1 MHPAFSVLFFTVLSG
16 AGYGL
21 MILLVIGHL
30 TGLSQ
35 LQDGS
40 VLLTAGI
47 LSFLLIAV
55 GLLCS
60 MGHLANPKNAW
71 RAFNRFKTSWL
82 SREGVFAVSFFP
94 FALIY
99 LAGIWS
105 NGAEASGVFA
115 IAGIIAAV
123 LAIVTLFCTSM
134 IYASLKTI
142 RQWNTSLTPVNY
154 ISLGLMSGSLLLAAI
169 QASVSGGLSTVLY
182 QLALALVIL
191 GAIAKVIYLFW
202 IGKPAGSTINTAT
215 GFTQASVRL
224 LDQGHS
230 SNGFLNNEFG
240 YTVEANKLV
249 KLRLLML
256 AMAFIVP
263 FLLLLTA
270 NSNLIVFAAIIAI
283 AGLLVERWLFFAE
296 ARHVVRLFHGDQRT

>member
-1 MHPAFSVLFFTVLSG
+1 MHPAFSVLTFTVMSG

-21 MILLVIGHL
+21 AALLILGHL
-30 TGLSQ
+30 SGING
-35 LQDGS
+35 LQDTN
-40 VLLTAGI
+40 VLLTSGI
-47 LSFLLIAV
+47 LALALITL

-82 SREGVFAVSFFP
+82 SREGVFAVLFYPFF
-94 FALIY
+94 LIY
-99 LAGIWS
+99 LLGVWTQ
-105 NGAEASGVFA
+105 GAEINGFISIIGLLAA
-115 IAGIIAAV
+115 LIAV
-123 LAIVTLFCTSM
+123 VTLFCTSM

-142 RQWNTSLTPVNY
+142 RQWNSSLTPLNY
-154 ISLGLMSGSLLLAAI
+154 IVLGLMSGSIVLAAI
-169 QASVSGGLSTVLY
+169 QSSLTGSASSILY
-182 QLALALVIL
+182 QLATALLIL

-224 LDQGHS
+224 LDQGHT

-240 YTVEANKLV
+240 YTVEANKIIC
-249 KLRLLML
+249 LRVLML
-256 AMAFIVP
+256 VLAFLIP
-263 FLLLLTA
+263 FFLILSGSSTLTIIAALLTV
-270 NSNLIVFAAIIAI
+270 S
-283 AGLLVERWLFFAE
+283 GLLVERWLFFAE